1 MYIQIL
7 EKQELLGGRLIVSS
21 RCMGSGMARLIVQ
34 EQKGKREFELSEHAT
49 IGRHVDNVIHISDRF
64 VSNKHCEIFLDQ
76 NGSYVIRDL
85 GSQNGTFVNNRR
97 LQEDRILR
105 KGDRLTLGTTLCVFS
120 CEEPP
125 PRVPEIRADDAVL
138 VISQT
143 SSKMPEDRFAPE
155 KDIWDE
161 KILRRDYEKLRM
173 AHELQR
179 DIGLEF
185 DLDRIFERILERTFE
200 LFNCDRAVTLMA
212 TEDSEMRIRAFKTR
226 TKTDRLI
233 ISSTIVKLLERERV
247 GIISSD
253 ALVDERFARAES
265 VVIQN
270 IRSSMAVP
278 ILYESQL
285 LGIMM
290 IDSAAA
296 VKAYNEKDLL
306 LLGNVANQAA
316 QFIKIAE
323 MARQIE
329 SEAVTRERFQ
339 RLLSPDLAELVVSG
353 RLRVEKGGQSHTG
366 TVLFADIRGFTA
378 MCENMPP
385 AEVLEMLNEHFELLV
400 DAAFRYE
407 GTVDKFVGDQIM
419 VVWGAPIAH
428 SDDPVRAVRAALD
441 MHKALEDYNATLRM
455 KGRPEIKIGIG
466 INTGDLVAGYIGSTQ
481 TMSYSV
487 IGDEV
492 NTASRLCSVAG
503 AGDILIS
510 ENTFSSVHYS
520 FDVVELPPVKVK
532 GKSKPVRVYQV
543 TGERSAGSDR
553 SSSKPSRAQE
563 RKRIRAL

>member
-1 MYIQIL
+1 
-7 EKQELLGGRLIVSS
+7 
-21 RCMGSGMARLIVQ
+21 MGSGMASLIVRK
-34 EQKGKREFELSEHAT
+34 EEGHREFELPDRAT
-49 IGRHVDNVIHISDRF
+49 IGRHVDNVIQLPDRF
-64 VSNKHCEIFLDQ
+64 VSNRHCEIFLDP

-97 LQEDRILR
+97 VQGERILGE
-105 KGDRLTLGTTLCVFS
+105 GDRLTLGTTVCIFS
-120 CEEPP
+120 HEGSQ
-125 PRVPEIRADDAVL
+125 PRMAEIGVDESVL
-138 VISQT
+138 VLSHT
-143 SSKMPEDRFAPE
+143 SSKMPEDRFVPE
-155 KDIWDE
+155 REIWDE
-161 KILRRDYEKLRM
+161 RILRRDYEKLRM

-185 DLDRIFERILERTFE
+185 DLDRIFERILERIFE
-200 LFNCDRAVTLMA
+200 LFNCDRAVMLMG
-212 TEDSEMRIRAFKTR
+212 TEDNEMRIRAFKTR

-233 ISSTIVKLLERERV
+233 ISSTIVKHLERERM

-253 ALVDERFARAES
+253 ALVDERFAKAES

-270 IRSSMAVP
+270 IRSSMGVP
-278 ILYESQL
+278 ILYENQL

-323 MARQIE
+323 MAKQIE

-353 RLRVEKGGQSHTG
+353 RLRVEKGGQGHTA

-400 DAAFRYE
+400 EAAFRYE

-428 SDDPVRAVRAALD
+428 SDDPARAVRAALD
-441 MHKALEDYNATLRM
+441 MHRALEDYNATLRM

-466 INTGDLVAGYIGSTQ
+466 INTGELVAGYIGSNQ

-492 NTASRLCSVAG
+492 NTASRLCSVAEG
-503 AGDILIS
+503 GDILIS
-510 ENTFSSVHYS
+510 QNTFSHVCHS

-543 TGERSAGSDR
+543 IGERGTVSNSHGFIATR
-553 SSSKPSRAQE
+553 T
-563 RKRIRAL
+563 

>member
-1 MYIQIL
+1 MAS
-7 EKQELLGGRLIVSS
+7 LIVH
-21 RCMGSGMARLIVQ
+21 MQ
-34 EQKGKREFELSEHAT
+34 EGKCKFELVGNAT
-49 IGRHVDNVIHISDRF
+49 IGRHLDNVIHLPDRF
-64 VSNKHCEIFLDQ
+64 VSNKHCVIFLDQ
-76 NGSYVIRDL
+76 NGRYVIRDL

-97 LQEDRILR
+97 LQGDRTLR
-105 KGDRLTLGTTLCVFS
+105 EGDRLTLGTTLCVFS
-120 CEEPP
+120 CEDSGPQA
-125 PRVPEIRADDAVL
+125 PEIRADDAVL
-138 VISQT
+138 VLKQA
-143 SSKMPEDRFAPE
+143 SSKMPEDRFMPE
-155 KDIWDE
+155 REIWDE

-185 DLDRIFERILERTFE
+185 DLDRIFDRILERTFE
-200 LFNCDRAVTLMA
+200 LFNCDRALILMA
-212 TEDSEMRIRAFKTR
+212 AEDNGMKIRAYKTR
-226 TKTDRLI
+226 NKTDRLV
-233 ISSTIVKLLERERV
+233 ISSTILKHVERERM

-253 ALVDERFARAES
+253 ALADDRFAGAES
-265 VVIQN
+265 LVIQN

-278 ILYESQL
+278 ILYEKQL

-306 LLGNVANQAA
+306 LLGNVANQTA

-323 MARQIE
+323 MAKQIE

-353 RLRVEKGGQSHTG
+353 KLKVEKGGQSHTA
-366 TVLFADIRGFTA
+366 TVLFADIRGFTEI
-378 MCENMPP
+378 CENMPV

-400 DAAFRYE
+400 EAAFCYE

-428 SDDPVRAVRAALD
+428 SDDPARAVRAAID
-441 MHKALEDYNATLRM
+441 MQKALEDYNATLRM

-466 INTGDLVAGYIGSTQ
+466 INTGELLAGYIGSTQ

-492 NTASRLCSVAG
+492 NTASRLCSVAK
-503 AGDILIS
+503 AGEILIS
-510 ENTFSSVHYS
+510 ENTFSCVHDS

-532 GKSKPVRVYQV
+532 GKSKPVRVHQV
-543 TGERSAGSDR
+543 IGERSTVLDSGS
-553 SSSKPSRAQE
+553 SLTSKT
-563 RKRIRAL
+563 